1 MSTLKIALRSLV
13 VVNTAACVIIGLT
26 FGTLTGNILGWLIGS
41 AVIGAAIGALG
52 ERLFRPLAAKRIYR
66 LRMVLVLLVELLLV
80 VYLVIPIYAANFNV
94 HPTRFPATVNPGELG
109 LAYEDIRL
117 QTQDG
122 IELAAWYIPSRNGAA
137 IIAVHGFNGN
147 RTHVIYHA
155 DALAKHG
162 YGVLA
167 LDMRAHGE
175 SGGDRFG
182 ASWTSDLDVLAA
194 VDYLQRR
201 PDVQPDRIG
210 ALGLSSGAHAILYA
224 AARSPSIK
232 ALIADGTGGGRVEDA
247 INPLLPEIQQY
258 WFMVPMVWNTDRFTE
273 LLSGSPAKPPIREQV
288 KLIAPRPILF
298 IAAGKAEG
306 EISQANRYAAS
317 AGPTAQVWA
326 IPEADHVGGIFAR
339 PQEYQ
344 QRMLAFFDQNL
355 LGK

>member
-1 MSTLKIALRSLV
+1 
-13 VVNTAACVIIGLT
+13 
-26 FGTLTGNILGWLIGS
+26 
-41 AVIGAAIGALG
+41 
-52 ERLFRPLAAKRIYR
+52 
-66 LRMVLVLLVELLLV
+66 MVLVLLIELLLV
-80 VYLVIPIYAANFNV
+80 VYFVVPIYASYANV
-94 HPTRFPATVNPGELG
+94 HPTRFPATINPGGMG

-117 QTQDG
+117 KTQDG

-137 IIAVHGFNGN
+137 VIAVHGFNGN

-155 DALAKHG
+155 DALAKRG

-175 SGGDRFG
+175 SGGDKFA
-182 ASWTSDLDVLAA
+182 ASWTSDLDVLAT

-247 INPLLPEIQQY
+247 INPMLPEIQQY
-258 WFMVPMVWNTDRFTE
+258 WITVPMVWNTDRFTE
-273 LLSGSPAKPPIREQV
+273 LFSGAVAKPPIREQV
-288 KLIAPRPILF
+288 KLIAPRSILF
-298 IAAGKAEG
+298 IAAGQAEY
-306 EISQANRYAAS
+306 EISLAHRYADS
-317 AGPTAQVWA
+317 AGPSAQVWE
-326 IPEADHVGGIFAR
+326 IPEAGHVGGIFAR

-344 QRMLAFFDQNL
+344 QRMIEFFDQNL